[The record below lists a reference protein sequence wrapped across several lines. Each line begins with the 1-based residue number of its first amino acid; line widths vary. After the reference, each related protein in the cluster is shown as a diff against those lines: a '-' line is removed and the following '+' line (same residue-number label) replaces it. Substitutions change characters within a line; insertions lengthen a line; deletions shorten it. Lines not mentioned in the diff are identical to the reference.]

1 MSSKHPFKVIIAG
14 GGITGLSLANMLER
28 IGIDF
33 VLLEARGDIHPPQ
46 GAGIG
51 LMPNGSFIMDQLGCY
66 EAIKVAAQD
75 AEIEDAAIRDSTG
88 KPLVGMKY
96 MMYHQEKRHGYPMLF
111 FDRQLFLQVLY
122 QQIKHKDR
130 IHVGNKVDRIEL
142 VERGVR
148 VTTEEGQSYTG
159 DIVIGADGIHSR
171 VRKEMRKIA
180 EPIDATYFDASEE
193 DSVPCYYQCSF
204 GIARNVK
211 GWPNSEQGFTAG
223 RDKSF
228 LIVSGPG
235 GRVYWF
241 LFVRFPEPKYGKDI
255 PRYSKEDE
263 ARFVLENEN
272 LVIKEG
278 LNFGQL
284 YAKRVH
290 STLTPLHE
298 VVFKKWFFDRIMIMG
313 DSAHKPNPIGGMGAN
328 AAIETA
334 AELINALVDTREKR
348 GNSLDGLSNDEVRTI
363 FERVQNIRDERARYT
378 ISSSHQVQALIGME
392 SPLLASFV
400 LRVLAPLAGE
410 HNFPRD
416 LSDRV
421 VGASR
426 LKHFDLPSRSRI
438 LPFDHEL
445 PAKPLASSPSNIM
458 RLLFL
463 FTMIILVS
471 SARRVIG
478 VPFDQAD
485 KLISPG
491 GGWFNM
497 SETPISKLLNLS
509 SGLASSR
516 AALIYLFS
524 HVLSPLV
531 IYSVEGSRIG
541 RQGSFIGLPLL
552 FILGL
557 EIQGIGQSTL
567 TYALISVL
575 HSPQTTIDRSV
586 PIEVAKSLIP
596 ALGLGFFLPAAWLLS
611 SAPGTDTW
619 QAWLQ
624 VLPLFSYAL
633 VSIFRATLAVWQRQS
648 STEDP
653 ERHAEWYSIDDVPF
667 LNATYGIIFAV
678 QAIVHIS
685 TVVSISSS
693 AGLSIME
700 ALWSMLF
707 SKSTWDLAVA
717 STQAGYILRSELL
730 LAATGVIC
738 HSLYSIW
745 ELRRQG
751 YITTVA
757 ALMAIPA
764 VFFGQLLV
772 GSGATWLAVYRWREN
787 VILELSTFRR

>member
-1 MSSKHPFKVIIAG
+1 MSLKRPFKVLIAG
-14 GGITGLSLANMLER
+14 GGIAGLSLANMLER

-33 VLLEARGDIHPPQ
+33 VVLEARQDIHPPQ

-66 EAIKVAAQD
+66 EAIKAAAQD
-75 AEIEDAAIRDSTG
+75 AEIEDAAIRDSAG

-122 QQIKHKDR
+122 EQIKNKNR
-130 IHVGNKVDRIEL
+130 IYVGSKVDRIEL
-142 VERGVR
+142 LERGVR
-148 VTTEEGQSYTG
+148 VTTEGGQSHIG

-180 EPIDATYFDASEE
+180 EHIDATYFDPEEE
-193 DSVPCYYQCSF
+193 DEVSCYYKCSF
-204 GIARNVK
+204 GIAQNVK
-211 GWPNSEQGFTAG
+211 GWPDSEQGFTAG

-263 ARFVLENEN
+263 ARFVKENEH
-272 LVIKEG
+272 LIIKEG

-284 YAKRVH
+284 YAKRIH

-298 VVFKKWFFDRIMIMG
+298 VVFKKWYFDRIMIMG

-334 AELINALVDTREKR
+334 AELINALVDTREQR
-348 GNSLDGLSNDEVRTI
+348 GNSLDDLSVDEIRTI
-363 FERVQNIRDERARYT
+363 FGRVQNIRDERARYT
-378 ISSSHQVQALIGME
+378 ITSSHQVQALIGME
-392 SPLLASFV
+392 SPLLSSVA
-400 LRVLAPLAGE
+400 LRVLAPLFGE

-426 LKHFDLPSRSRI
+426 LKHFDLPSRPRI
-438 LPFDHEL
+438 LLFEHEL
-445 PAKPLASSPSNIM
+445 PAKPLASSPSNTVRALFALAM
-458 RLLFL
+458 LL
-463 FTMIILVS
+463 VVGS
-471 SARRVIG
+471 
-478 VPFDQAD
+478 
-485 KLISPG
+485 K
-491 GGWFNM
+491 WFSM
-497 SETPISKLLNLS
+497 SETPISTLLRLMS
-509 SGLASSR
+509 SSASLK
-516 AALIYLFS
+516 APLIYLFS
-524 HVLSPLV
+524 HMMSPLV
-531 IYSVEGSRIG
+531 IYTVEGSRIG
-541 RQGSFIGLPLL
+541 RQGSLIGLPLL
-552 FILGL
+552 FILSL
-557 EIQGIGQSTL
+557 EIQGIGRSTL
-567 TYALISVL
+567 LYALVSAL

-596 ALGLGFFLPAAWLLS
+596 ALGLGFILPAAWLLS
-611 SAPGTDTW
+611 SASGTNTW

-624 VLPLFSYAL
+624 VLPLFFYAL
-633 VSIFRATLAVWQRQS
+633 VSLFRAVLAVWQRQN

-653 ERHAEWYSIDDVPF
+653 ERHAEWYSIEDVPF
-667 LNATYGIIFAV
+667 LNTTYGIVFVA
-678 QAIVHIS
+678 QALVHLNMIAS
-685 TVVSISSS
+685 VSSGT
-693 AGLSIME
+693 GLSVVD
-700 ALWSMLF
+700 ALWGMLF

-717 STQAGYILRSELL
+717 SKQAGYVLRSELL
-730 LAATGVIC
+730 LTATGVIC
-738 HSLYSIW
+738 HSLYSVW

-751 YITTVA
+751 YITTLA
-757 ALMAIPA
+757 ALKAVPAI
-764 VFFGQLLV
+764 FLGELII
-772 GSGATWLAVYRWREN
+772 GSGATWLAVYRWRED
-787 VILELSTFRR
+787 VILKLSTLRR